1 MTAGSERSRGLALQG
16 GIKLSQ
22 QALAC
27 VGCGSLA
34 ALPEGLFSLAL
45 LRVSSFQQRAV
56 ISALCLSSLLLS
68 VSWG

>member
-1 MTAGSERSRGLALQG
+1 MVSLQG

-22 QALAC
+22 QALVC
-27 VGCGSLA
+27 GGHGSLA
-34 ALPEGLFSLAL
+34 ALPNGLFSLVL
-45 LRVSSFQQRAV
+45 LCVSSFRQCAV